1 MTELLITSAK
11 GALKTQPVFLLII
24 LLSLTMVNYLNKGF
38 NAITQSLLFV
48 AALLIAYKFWRW
60 YIDSKKQVL
69 INKASREI
77 EVISYTIFGNR
88 LHKRYPIM
96 YFGAVRSYISVGN
109 RARNVVELITNDGAR
124 SLHLTAFL
132 SHGARKFWSSKI
144 ETENPEA
151 ANLVTTVASFIPVQN
166 LGFVGHH
173 FGKLPVEKAR
183 NNFIKNIFK

>member
-24 LLSLTMVNYLNKGF
+24 LLSLTVASYLNKGF
-38 NAITQSLLFV
+38 NSITQSLLFV
-48 AALLIAYKFWRW
+48 AVVLITYKFRRW
-60 YIDSKKQVL
+60 HIDSKKQVL

-77 EVISYTIFGNR
+77 EVITYTIFGTR

-96 YFGAVRSYISVGN
+96 YFGAIRSYISLGN
-109 RARNVVELITNDGAR
+109 RAKNVVELVTNDGAR

-132 SHGARKFWSSKI
+132 SNGARKFWSSKL

-151 ANLVTTVASFIPVQN
+151 ANLVTMVASFIPVQN

-173 FGKLPVEKAR
+173 IGKLPVEKAR
-183 NNFIKNIFK
+183 NSLFKKIFK